1 MEVSAEPVK
10 KIRKKEFIRPGIQG
24 LDELLHGKGFP
35 KGSITYLVGGPGT
48 GKTTLSLQFLVE
60 GAKMGDYGVYLSLDE
75 GLDSI
80 LENADELGIDLASLV
95 NSKKISLVDASPIVS
110 VEGEISAHRYRR
122 SAESSL
128 AILMDRISYSAR
140 PPAKRLVIDS
150 LATIVLQFPEASER
164 RMALK
169 GMIETIRDLKITTL
183 LLSELSNTGRERDYN
198 YEEFLADGTIVMRA
212 NSAGNTLHT
221 FTVEKMRGVENDKR
235 PHPYKI
241 VKGSGIEVFP
251 NELAEF

>member
-10 KIRKKEFIRPGIQG
+10 KVRKKEFIQSGIQG

-150 LATIVLQFPEASER
+150 LATIVLQFPEAAER

-198 YEEFLADGTIVMRA
+198 YEEFLADGTIVMRSNA
-212 NSAGNTLHT
+212 AGNTLHT
-221 FTVEKMRGVENDKR
+221 FTIEKMRGVENDKR

-241 VKGSGIEVFP
+241 VKGSGVEVFP

>member
-1 MEVSAEPVK
+1 MEVSTAQEK
-10 KIRKKEFIRPGIQG
+10 KVRKREFILSGIRG

-35 KGSITYLVGGPGT
+35 KGSITYLLGGPGT
-48 GKTTLSLQFLVE
+48 GKTTLSLQYLCE
-60 GAKMGDYGVYLSLDE
+60 GAKMGDNGVFISLDE

-80 LENADELGIDLASLV
+80 LENADEVGIDLENLV
-95 NSKKISLVDASPIVS
+95 NSKMISLVDASPIVS
-110 VEGEISAHRYRR
+110 VEGEISAQRYRR

-128 AILMDRISYSAR
+128 AILMDRIAYSAR

-150 LATIVLQFPEASER
+150 LATIVLQFPEPSER

-169 GMIETIRDLKITTL
+169 GMIETIRELKITTL
-183 LLSELSNTGRERDYN
+183 LLSELSNTGKDRDYN

-212 NSAGNTLHT
+212 NSAGNTLQT

-241 VKGSGIEVFP
+241 VKGSGVEVFP

>member
-1 MEVSAEPVK
+1 VEVSAEPVK
-10 KIRKKEFIRPGIQG
+10 KVRKKEFIRSGIQG

-80 LENADELGIDLASLV
+80 LENADELGIDLESLV

-150 LATIVLQFPEASER
+150 LATIVLQFPEAAER

-169 GMIETIRDLKITTL
+169 GMIETIRELKITTL

-198 YEEFLADGTIVMRA
+198 YEEFLADGTIVMRSNA
-212 NSAGNTLHT
+212 AGNTLHT

-241 VKGSGIEVFP
+241 VKGSGVEVFP

>member
-1 MEVSAEPVK
+1 MEVSAETVK
-10 KIRKKEFIRPGIQG
+10 EVRKKEFIRSGIQG

-128 AILMDRISYSAR
+128 AVLMDKISYSAR

-150 LATIVLQFPEASER
+150 LATIVLQFPEAAER

-183 LLSELSNTGRERDYN
+183 LLSELSNTGKERDYN

-212 NSAGNTLHT
+212 NAAGNTLHT

-241 VKGSGIEVFP
+241 VKGSGVEVFP

>member
-1 MEVSAEPVK
+1 MEVSTVHEK
-10 KIRKKEFIRPGIQG
+10 KVRKREFIPSGIQG
-24 LDELLHGKGFP
+24 LDQLLHGKGFP
-35 KGSITYLVGGPGT
+35 KGSITYLVGGPRT
-48 GKTTLSLQFLVE
+48 GKTTLSLQYLCE
-60 GAKMGDYGVYLSLDE
+60 GAKMGDNGVFISLDE

-80 LENADELGIDLASLV
+80 LENADEVGIDLENLV
-95 NSKKISLVDASPIVS
+95 NSKMISLVDASPIVS

-128 AILMDRISYSAR
+128 AILMDRIAYSAR

-150 LATIVLQFPEASER
+150 LATIVLQFPEPSER

-169 GMIETIRDLKITTL
+169 GMIETIRELKITTL
-183 LLSELSNTGRERDYN
+183 LLSELSSTGKDRDYN

-212 NSAGNTLHT
+212 NAAGNTLQT

-241 VKGSGIEVFP
+241 VKGSGVEVFP

>member
-1 MEVSAEPVK
+1 VEVSTETVK
-10 KIRKKEFIRPGIQG
+10 KVRKREFIPTGIQG
-24 LDELLHGKGFP
+24 LDELLHGKGLP

-48 GKTTLSLQFLVE
+48 GKTTLSLQFLLE
-60 GAKMGDYGVYLSLDE
+60 GAKKGELGVYISLDE
-75 GLDSI
+75 GLESI
-80 LENADELGIDLASLV
+80 LDNAAELDIDVEALV
-95 NSKKISLVDASPIVS
+95 DSGKINLVDASPIIS

-128 AILMDRISYSAR
+128 AILMDRIGYAGR
-140 PPAKRLVIDS
+140 APAQRLVIDS
-150 LATIVLQFPEASER
+150 LATIVLQFPEAAER

-169 GMIETIRDLKITTL
+169 GMIETVRELKITTL
-183 LLSELSNTGRERDYN
+183 LLSELSGTNVERMYN

-212 NSAGNTLHT
+212 NTAGNTLQT

-241 VKGSGIEVFP
+241 VKGRGIEVFP

>member
-10 KIRKKEFIRPGIQG
+10 KVRKKEFIQSGIQG

-150 LATIVLQFPEASER
+150 LATIVLQFPEAAER

-241 VKGSGIEVFP
+241 VKGSGVEVFP

>member
-1 MEVSAEPVK
+1 MEVSAEPLK
-10 KIRKKEFIRPGIQG
+10 KVRKKEFIRSGIQG

-150 LATIVLQFPEASER
+150 LATIVLQFPEAAER

-198 YEEFLADGTIVMRA
+198 YEEFLADGTIVMRSNA
-212 NSAGNTLHT
+212 AGNTLHT

-241 VKGSGIEVFP
+241 VKGSGVEVFP

>member
-1 MEVSAEPVK
+1 METSPAPLK
-10 KIRKKEFIRPGIQG
+10 KVRKKEFIPSGIQG
-24 LDELLHGKGFP
+24 LDQLLHGKGFP

-48 GKTTLSLQFLVE
+48 GKTTLALQYLCE

-75 GLDSI
+75 GLESI
-80 LENADELGIDLASLV
+80 LENAEELGMDLEALV

-128 AILMDRISYSAR
+128 AILMDRISYAAR
-140 PPAKRLVIDS
+140 APANRLVIDS
-150 LATIVLQFPEASER
+150 LATIVLQFPEAAER

-183 LLSELSNTGRERDYN
+183 LLSELSSSSRERDYD
-198 YEEFLADGTIVMRA
+198 YVEFLADGTIVMRA
-212 NSAGNTLHT
+212 NAAGNTLQT

-241 VKGSGIEVFP
+241 VKGIGIEVFA